1 MKIGD
6 LITHQGE
13 LYIVVGIEQ
22 STPVSYP
29 ELELLVVHHTKTM
42 KQRKIPTKW
51 VRR

>member
-1 MKIGD
+1 MNVGD

-22 STPVSYP
+22 STPVPKP
-29 ELELLVVHHTKTM
+29 ELELLVVYNTKTM
-42 KQRKIPTKW
+42 KQRKIPMKW